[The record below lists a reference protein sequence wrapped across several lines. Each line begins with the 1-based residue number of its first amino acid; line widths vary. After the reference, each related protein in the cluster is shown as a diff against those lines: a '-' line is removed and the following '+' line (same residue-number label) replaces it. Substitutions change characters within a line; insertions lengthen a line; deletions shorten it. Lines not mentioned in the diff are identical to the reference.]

1 MAKMTT
7 ENTDPL
13 KPLKFLRR
21 EKGLFV
27 FDMDSTL
34 IDGEG
39 VDEFARERGVYDE
52 VAEITERA
60 MRGEI
65 DFGESLRL
73 RIEKLKGL
81 TLADVD
87 RVYDRI
93 PLMVGALELV
103 GELKLMGHLVGII
116 SGGFDLLAER
126 YGRDI
131 GGADA
136 LVMNQLEM
144 VDGIATGKVIPP
156 IVDAAE
162 KAKALTLVATELGIP
177 LTHTVAIGDGAN
189 DIAMLER
196 AGFGI
201 AFRGKPKLRA
211 VAKAC
216 IDEKD
221 LRKVLDLM

>member
-1 MAKMTT
+1 MTAKV
-7 ENTDPL
+7 DPT
-13 KPLKFLRR
+13 KPLNFLRR
-21 EKGLFV
+21 ERGLFV

-39 VDEFARERGVYDE
+39 VDEFARERGIYDE
-52 VAEITERA
+52 VAKITEAA
-60 MRGEI
+60 MRGEM
-65 DFGESLRL
+65 DFDESLRR
-73 RIEKLKGL
+73 RIAKLKGL

-93 PLMVGALELV
+93 PLMVGALDLI
-103 GELKLMGHLVGII
+103 GELKLMGHAIGII

-126 YGRDI
+126 YARDI

-144 VDGIATGKVIPP
+144 VDGVATGHVVPP
-156 IVDAAE
+156 IVNAEE
-162 KAKALTLVATELGIP
+162 KAKALVLVAAELEIP
-177 LTHTVAIGDGAN
+177 LSHTVAIGDGAN
-189 DIAMLER
+189 DVPMLSR

-201 AFRGKPKLRA
+201 AFRGKPKLRE

-216 IDEKD
+216 IDEKN
-221 LRKVLDLM
+221 LKKVLELL

>member
-1 MAKMTT
+1 MAAPA
-7 ENTDPL
+7 DPK
-13 KPLKFLRR
+13 KPLAFLRR
-21 EKGLFV
+21 ETGLFV

-39 VDEFARERGVYDE
+39 VDEFARERGCYDE
-52 VAEITERA
+52 IAAITEAA

-65 DFGESLRL
+65 DFDESLRR
-73 RIEKLKGL
+73 RIAKLKGL
-81 TLADVD
+81 TLADID
-87 RVYDRI
+87 RVYDRV
-93 PLMVGALELV
+93 PLMTGAAELI
-103 GELKLMGHLVGII
+103 GELKLMGHKIGII

-126 YGRDI
+126 YARDV

-144 VDGIATGKVIPP
+144 VDGVCTGHVVLP
-156 IVDAAE
+156 IVNATE
-162 KAKALTLVATELGIP
+162 KANALVLVANELGIP

-189 DIAMLER
+189 DIPMLGR

-201 AFRGKPKLRA
+201 AFRGKPKLRE

-221 LRKVLDLM
+221 LRRVLDLM

>member
-1 MAKMTT
+1 M
-7 ENTDPL
+7 
-13 KPLKFLRR
+13 KPLNFLRR
-21 EKGLFV
+21 ERGLFV

-39 VDEFARERGVYDE
+39 VDEFARERGIYDE
-52 VAEITERA
+52 VAKITEAA
-60 MRGEI
+60 MRGEM
-65 DFGESLRL
+65 DFDESLRR
-73 RIEKLKGL
+73 RIAKLKGL

-93 PLMVGALELV
+93 PLMIGALDLI
-103 GELKLMGHLVGII
+103 GELKLMGHAIGII

-126 YGRDI
+126 YARDI

-144 VDGIATGKVIPP
+144 IDGVATGHVVPP
-156 IVDAAE
+156 IVNAEE
-162 KAKALTLVATELGIP
+162 KAKALVLVAAELEIP
-177 LTHTVAIGDGAN
+177 LSHTVAIGDGAN
-189 DIAMLER
+189 DVQMLSR

-201 AFRGKPKLRA
+201 AFRGKPKLRE

-216 IDEKD
+216 IDEKN
-221 LRKVLDLM
+221 LKKVLELL

>member
-1 MAKMTT
+1 MAAKV
-7 ENTDPL
+7 DPT
-13 KPLKFLRR
+13 KPLNFLRR
-21 EKGLFV
+21 ERGLFV

-39 VDEFARERGVYDE
+39 VDEFARERGIYDE
-52 VAEITERA
+52 VAKITEAA
-60 MRGEI
+60 MRGEM
-65 DFGESLRL
+65 DFDESLRR
-73 RIEKLKGL
+73 RIAKLKGL

-93 PLMVGALELV
+93 PLMVGALDLI
-103 GELKLMGHLVGII
+103 GELKLMGHAIGII

-126 YGRDI
+126 YARDI

-144 VDGIATGKVIPP
+144 VDGVATGHVVPP
-156 IVDAAE
+156 IVNAEE
-162 KAKALTLVATELGIP
+162 KAKALVLVAAELEIP
-177 LTHTVAIGDGAN
+177 LSHTVAIGDGAN
-189 DIAMLER
+189 DVPMLSR

-201 AFRGKPKLRA
+201 AFRGKPKLRE

-216 IDEKD
+216 IDEKN
-221 LRKVLDLM
+221 LKKVLELL